1 MTIKTWQDKYSG
13 ELENEIVDRYT
24 QLRWAQQE
32 IDELR
37 ARMEVLEESNG
48 MLASE
53 NIRAFLKLDSLCKVK
68 AALEAQEPVAW
79 RYHSVSPFAKDGE
92 WAVSKKW
99 SLIHA
104 PNQRDAHS
112 ASCGMVAEPLYAAAG
127 AKP

>member
-1 MTIKTWQDKYSG
+1 MTIKTWQDNYSG

-37 ARMEVLEESNG
+37 ARVAE
-48 MLASE
+48 
-53 NIRAFLKLDSLCKVK
+53 
-68 AALEAQEPVAW
+68 LEAQEPVAW

-92 WAVSKKW
+92 WTVSKKW